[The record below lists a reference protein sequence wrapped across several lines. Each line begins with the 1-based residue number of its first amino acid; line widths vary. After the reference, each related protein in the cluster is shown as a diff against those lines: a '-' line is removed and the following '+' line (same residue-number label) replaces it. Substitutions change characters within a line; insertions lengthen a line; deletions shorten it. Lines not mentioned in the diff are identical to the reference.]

1 MSKPVVNVAIALL
14 FHQAKVL
21 VGWRTAKQHQGNKY
35 EFPGGKVEQGETAE
49 QACRREVFEEVGVD
63 LEQWHSFDIIQHE
76 YDDIVVNL
84 HLFYAGVT
92 MAQLQDIQQPWAW
105 YHRDQLR
112 NLNFPKA
119 NQAIIERLYWSPYIK
134 ISENLHE
141 IQHIAPETLLYWR
154 IDELQTSQLQQL
166 AQLTSAQLAKLI
178 INIEIWEGLPSEIK
192 KQIFT
197 IHFKQY
203 QVMQLN
209 TQKLPYGVR
218 CLAACHDLAALQKAQ
233 QVGCEAVF
241 LSPVL
246 ATESHPDTATLGWAQ
261 FSDLAAH
268 STIPVFALG
277 GLKPNDLTFAQQHHA
292 YGVAGI
298 RAF

>member
-84 HLFYAGVT
+84 HLFYASVLT
-92 MAQLQDIQQPWAW
+92 AQLQDIQQPWAW
-105 YHRDQLR
+105 YRRDQLR

-134 ISENLHE
+134 ISENLNE
-141 IQHIAPETLLYWR
+141 IQQIAPETLLYWR
-154 IDELQTSQLQQL
+154 IDELGEDQLQQL
-166 AQLTSAQLAKLI
+166 KQLNSTQLAKLI
-178 INIEIWEGLPSEIK
+178 VNVDLWNMLPIEIK
-192 KQIFT
+192 TQIFT

-203 QVMQLN
+203 QVIQLN
-209 TQKLPYGVR
+209 TQKLPHGVR
-218 CLAACHDLAALQKAQ
+218 CLAACHDLAALQQAQ

>member
-84 HLFYAGVT
+84 HLFYASVT
-92 MAQLQDIQQPWAW
+92 TAQLQDIQQPWAW
-105 YHRDQLR
+105 YRRDQLR

-209 TQKLPYGVR
+209 TQKLPHGVR

>member
-49 QACRREVFEEVGVD
+49 QACRREVLEEVGVD

-84 HLFYAGVT
+84 HLFYASVT
-92 MAQLQDIQQPWAW
+92 TAQLQDIQQPWAW
-105 YHRDQLR
+105 YRRDQLR

-166 AQLTSAQLAKLI
+166 TQLTPAQLANLI

-197 IHFKQY
+197 LHFKQY

-209 TQKLPYGVR
+209 TQKLPHGVR
-218 CLAACHDLAALQKAQ
+218 CLAACHDLAALQQAQ

-261 FSDLAAH
+261 FSDWAAH

>member
-84 HLFYAGVT
+84 HLFYASVLT
-92 MAQLQDIQQPWAW
+92 AQLQDIQPPWAW
-105 YHRDQLR
+105 YRRDQLR

-134 ISENLHE
+134 ISENLNE
-141 IQHIAPETLLYWR
+141 IQQIAPETLLYWR
-154 IDELQTSQLQQL
+154 IDELGEDQLQQL
-166 AQLTSAQLAKLI
+166 KQLNSTQLAKLI
-178 INIEIWEGLPSEIK
+178 VNVDLWNMLPIEIK
-192 KQIFT
+192 TQIFT

-203 QVMQLN
+203 QVIQLN
-209 TQKLPYGVR
+209 TQKLPHGVR
-218 CLAACHDLAALQKAQ
+218 CLAACHDLAALQQAQ